1 MYSVFEL
8 REKNFLRIKAHGYF
22 EMPMIKH
29 DNKKA
34 SQNGKLCNAALRS
47 RYQGSVTILI
57 NKKFILFCK
66 ILS

>member
-1 MYSVFEL
+1 SQCKFLPLPMVISTASPLWNLLWEFT
-8 REKNFLRIKAHGYF
+8 NFLRIKANGYF

-47 RYQGSVTILI
+47 RY
-57 NKKFILFCK
+57 
-66 ILS
+66 